1 MLVLV
6 TYSLSK
12 SLEVID
18 NIHLCNNTQV
28 HVIYRNLSEFAW
40 DIILSDSFSKFNRL
54 RSLNRIRLVRLARE
68 CLMLDR
74 LKVFVKIVCM
84 HLK

>member
-1 MLVLV
+1 MLVSA

-18 NIHLCNNTQV
+18 NIHLSNNTQV
-28 HVIYRNLSEFAW
+28 HVIYRHLSEFTW